1 MTTCLYI
8 HRWPSFNSRFYS
20 KIRIEAVDNKI
31 THGIDCSKFI
41 VTPIEG
47 QNIYINFNI
56 KVGSNKRT
64 VWSML
69 YMTWH
74 FGILSYCR
82 RFPLANRRTSRTLM
96 TSPHCTSRFRRRLT
110 HLSRQHTSWTSKSAL
125 VIRIHLFDGCL
136 YTANM
141 WSPLKY
147 YQLNVN
153 VKIMTFYWPSIR
165 DVLRRKTKV
174 ETCL

>member
-1 MTTCLYI
+1 MILVIYNFFGKNKSI
-8 HRWPSFNSRFYS
+8 IRWQLLCISLDDHHL
-20 KIRIEAVDNKI
+20 IRDFTVNIKIEAVDNKI
-31 THGIDCSKFI
+31 KHGIDCSNFI

-74 FGILSYCR
+74 FGILLYCR
-82 RFPLANRRTSRTLM
+82 RFPQANRRTSRTLM

-125 VIRIHLFDGCL
+125 VIRIQLVDGCL

-141 WSPLKY
+141 WSPLK
-147 YQLNVN
+147 NTN
-153 VKIMTFYWPSIR
+153 WT
-165 DVLRRKTKV
+165 
-174 ETCL
+174 